1 MTADPKYFKTAVSNI
16 FIPLNNYK
24 NLPHYLPCYM
34 HMTCLI
40 IVVRLLINTNFINKH
55 CNIYTTE

>member
-40 IVVRLLINTNFINKH
+40 IIVRLQLVTWSPKKPTAQN
-55 CNIYTTE
+55 